1 MATRSYARPADQPI
15 LAEQLQHA
23 LDVTLARVGTK
34 ITVGSTTID
43 VTHPALVA
51 GDDTAIQAILSAYVY
66 DPLWNARAELINLRD
81 TVPALRTWSTDA
93 DTSASSLGTAITNW
107 VSSGTY
113 TAAKDTVIKQ
123 TLQGLQTLTTRLGRL
138 CDRIA
143 DVIATQGLN

>member
-1 MATRSYARPADQPI
+1 MATRSYSRPLDQPI
-15 LAEQLQHA
+15 LPEQLQHA
-23 LDVTLARVGTK
+23 IDVTLARTGTK
-34 ITVGSTTID
+34 IAVGSTTVD

-66 DPLWNARAELINLRD
+66 DELWAALPERINLRGV
-81 TVPALRTWSTDA
+81 VPALRTWSSDA